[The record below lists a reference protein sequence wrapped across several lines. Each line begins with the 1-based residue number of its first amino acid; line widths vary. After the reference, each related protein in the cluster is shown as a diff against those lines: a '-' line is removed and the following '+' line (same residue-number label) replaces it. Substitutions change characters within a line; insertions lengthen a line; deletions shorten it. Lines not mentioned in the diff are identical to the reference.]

1 MLIVNDGWTNID
13 HKKFIKKKKSKGM
26 WEWGIPAV
34 CQAIINLRNFIDLS
48 DLNFFFFWDEE

>member
-1 MLIVNDGWTNID
+1 
-13 HKKFIKKKKSKGM
+13 M